1 MIVLL
6 RKHAPALAA
15 GLGFAVALFP
25 VARWYVLRM
34 GDGSDEPLGLIALVF
49 AVGMA
54 WAWRDSLR
62 PTRVSRSLGLV
73 VFGIYGITVGLEF
86 PPLLRALPALGSV
99 VLWTGMWKLPGI
111 SLLLILSLPVV
122 ATMQFY
128 LGYPMRI
135 VTAELSSASLNLFG
149 YPVHR
154 VGTQLLF
161 DGSAFGVDAPCSGVR
176 MLWMSSF
183 FGAAV
188 SALFRLGWLASAGL
202 LTSAGAVTLLA
213 NSLRATALFFP
224 EAGMIHLPGWGHE
237 GAGVLLYSLGMVLL
251 VTVARRL
258 QSQRPV
264 FS

>member
-1 MIVLL
+1 MMTPV
-6 RKHAPALAA
+6 RKYAPALAA
-15 GLGFAVALFP
+15 TLGFAVALFP
-25 VARWYVLRM
+25 IARWYVRRM
-34 GDGSDEPLGLIALVF
+34 GDGSDEPLGLIALAF
-49 AVGMA
+49 AVVLA
-54 WAWRDSLR
+54 WSWRDSLR
-62 PTRVSRSLGLV
+62 PTRASRAFGLAV
-73 VFGIYGITVGLEF
+73 LGIYGITVWLGF
-86 PPLLRALPALGSV
+86 PPLLRALPALGAV
-99 VLWTGMWKLPGI
+99 VLWSGMWKLPGI

-135 VTAELSSASLNLFG
+135 VTAEVSSATLNLLT

-183 FGAAV
+183 FAAAV

-202 LTSAGAVTLLA
+202 LTSAVAVTLVA

-237 GAGVLLYSLGMVLL
+237 GAGLLLYSLGMVLL
-251 VTVARRL
+251 VTAGRRL
-258 QSQRPV
+258 QSQRPA